1 MRIKGMV
8 FDLDGTLLD
17 TEPIAIEATNRVA
30 PLFGI
35 EISIEK
41 SYEFLGISSDIVKK
55 YFLDNFGRDF
65 DYEGYRRKKIDYQ
78 KDVINRDGVKF
89 KKGAKEILEF
99 ARENNIKCAVATSTG
114 HERADFLI
122 EKAEISEYLS
132 TVVCGCDVKNG
143 KPEPDIFKESARRLG
158 VEVSE
163 CIGFEDS
170 RNGIISSHRAGLFS
184 ILVPDLLKPDKDSID
199 AADRVFNNLGQ
210 ALLYIR
216 SIYES

>member
-1 MRIKGMV
+1 MKIKGMV

-35 EISIEK
+35 EISMEK
-41 SYEFLGISSDIVKK
+41 SYEFLGISSEIVKN
-55 YFLDNFGRDF
+55 YFLENFGSDF

-78 KDVINRDGVKF
+78 KNVIERDGIKF
-89 KKGAKEILEF
+89 KKGAMEILDF

-114 HERADFLI
+114 RERADFLI
-122 EKAEISEYLS
+122 EKAGIGDYFSA
-132 TVVCGCDVKNG
+132 VVCGCDVAKG
-143 KPEPDIFKESARRLG
+143 KPAPDIFKEAARRMD
-158 VEVSE
+158 VEISE
-163 CIGFEDS
+163 CVGFEDS

-184 ILVPDLLKPDKDSID
+184 ILVPDLLKPDKASLE
-199 AADRVFNNLGQ
+199 AADFVFEDMNE

-216 SIYES
+216 SIYEL